1 MAEIIG
7 LHGNVA
13 PLDNGAE
20 PDVIA
25 LLETILARAKAGQVA
40 AVALITVDANEGIGS
55 WSRNPRGYR
64 HALVAG
70 AHYLLSDLAA
80 DYRDAPILG

>member
-7 LHGNVA
+7 IHGATA

-25 LLETILARAKAGQVA
+25 LLETILARAKAGQVI
-40 AVALITVDANEGIGS
+40 AVAVVTVDQNEGVGS
-55 WSRNPRGYR
+55 WSPNPRAYR

-70 AHYLLSDLAA
+70 AHYLLTDLAA
-80 DYRDAPILG
+80 DYRDVPK